1 MRPFGPLPLPSGWRC
16 SVNKEGPLGTEG
28 GREERGGP
36 CVPGGK
42 EGIQLQKEALSQEM

>member
-1 MRPFGPLPLPSGWRC
+1 M
-16 SVNKEGPLGTEG
+16 NKEGPSGTEG

-36 CVPGGK
+36 CVPGGQ